1 MWEHVIMTF
10 AVYGGAA
17 FIAIVFP
24 NVITAFAFV
33 GGTCSVLIVFFFPM
47 AMVVKQSNKRWY

>member
-24 NVITAFAFV
+24 NVIIYYFGFIPGV
-33 GGTCSVLIVFFFPM
+33 SNYGLIGIYCVP
-47 AMVVKQSNKRWY
+47 